1 MAHIKRLLDLVACT
15 TFFGGS
21 SPKTGRAVTGQKE
34 PGSSTHDAG
43 SENAVMETKAADK
56 KGGAP
61 VAGVARIK
69 AGKPEVP
76 GSPKASGGPDA
87 ADKGDA
93 EAAMMYPPP
102 RLGQFYDFFSFS
114 HLTPPI
120 QCEIVVL
127 SFKFL

>member
-21 SPKTGRAVTGQKE
+21 TSSPKTGRTGTGQKE

-69 AGKPEVP
+69 AAKPEVP
-76 GSPKASGGPDA
+76 GSPNAASGGPDA

-93 EAAMMYPPP
+93 AAAMMYPPP
-102 RLGQFYDFFSFS
+102 RLGQFYDFFSLS

-120 QCEIVVL
+120 QCEIVV
-127 SFKFL
+127 